1 MTSDAVENIILAV
14 DEACTNII
22 RHAYKSVPDG
32 ELIIKT
38 KSTLSR
44 FVVSITDYGNSFEPE
59 MIPEP
64 DLQKYYRQRRV
75 GGLGMYLM
83 KTLMDDVKYVSIP
96 GKYNEVLL
104 SKNIK
109 SSAKQCRITNNLKVK
124 RNLTALVEFSR
135 VINSSLDLNFILNNV
150 LLTCLGKFL
159 SYKRNYCIK
168 HKWKT

>member
-1 MTSDAVENIILAV
+1 MKTKKLKVKSKTENLSVIRDFISSSAAEAGVKSDAIENIILAV

-22 RHAYKSVPDG
+22 KHAYKSFPDG

-44 FVVSITDYGNSFEPE
+44 FVVIIKDFGKTFEPG

-83 KTLMDDVKYVSIP
+83 KNLMDDVKYVSIP

-104 SKNIK
+104 SKN
-109 SSAKQCRITNNLKVK
+109 LKVAQS
-124 RNLTALVEFSR
+124 NA
-135 VINSSLDLNFILNNV
+135 
-150 LLTCLGKFL
+150 G
-159 SYKRNYCIK
+159 
-168 HKWKT
+168 

>member
-1 MTSDAVENIILAV
+1 MKTKKLKVKSKTENLSVIRDFISSSAAEAGVASDAIENIILAV

-44 FVVSITDYGNSFEPE
+44 FVVSITDYGKSFEPE

-104 SKNIK
+104 SKN
-109 SSAKQCRITNNLKVK
+109 LKVAQS
-124 RNLTALVEFSR
+124 NA
-135 VINSSLDLNFILNNV
+135 
-150 LLTCLGKFL
+150 G
-159 SYKRNYCIK
+159 
-168 HKWKT
+168 

>member
-1 MTSDAVENIILAV
+1 MKTKKLKVKSKTENLSIIRDFISSSAYEAGMKSDAVENIILAV

-44 FVVSITDYGNSFEPE
+44 FVVSITDYGKSFEPE

-109 SSAKQCRITNNLKVK
+109 VAQSNA
-124 RNLTALVEFSR
+124 
-135 VINSSLDLNFILNNV
+135 
-150 LLTCLGKFL
+150 G
-159 SYKRNYCIK
+159 
-168 HKWKT
+168 

>member
-1 MTSDAVENIILAV
+1 MKTKKLKVKSKTEHLSLIRDFVSTAAIDAGVQPDVVENIILAV

-22 RHAYKSVPDG
+22 KHAYQSFPDG

-44 FVVSITDYGNSFEPE
+44 FVVSITDYGKSFEPE
-59 MIPEP
+59 IIPEP
-64 DLQKYYRQRRV
+64 DLQKYYRQKRV

-83 KTLMDDVKYVSIP
+83 KTLMDDVKYVSVP

-109 SSAKQCRITNNLKVK
+109 MAQSNAR
-124 RNLTALVEFSR
+124 
-135 VINSSLDLNFILNNV
+135 
-150 LLTCLGKFL
+150 
-159 SYKRNYCIK
+159 
-168 HKWKT
+168 